1 MLRNPVN
8 LLILKIGV
16 LTFIIAGIFYISK
29 KISTLGDPTMKK
41 AINFVLA
48 AFMLLFLACGKE
60 SGEVKLLESIT
71 QEGQTTKF
79 KYDDKNR
86 IIKIGNTAIA
96 YKGNDVVIIDGTE
109 YKREGN
115 VISSESVETFT
126 LDKDGFII
134 DPYYYKS
141 ANGNLIEWESG
152 GDMAAEYKYD
162 DKKSPFYNT
171 NTPKWVM
178 QYLLTEYLRIQ
189 GYSQTTYLS
198 KNNVIEEIE
207 SYSNGEVN
215 SKYSQYEYDSDGFPI
230 KRTKTGNGNAEIT
243 TFTYRKG
250 KKVEQETETA
260 TEQPTAVADN
270 QPAAPKLLYNWTEDD
285 YTRTFFYDNKYR
297 IVKISINDTE
307 KTITTITYS
316 GNDSVTVR
324 VFFRTNINSTKI
336 FVKSGNTITVD
347 KGKEIL
353 TVNSDGQIIRQEFF
367 NVSEPYVASYQYQ
380 DGNLIKEKSYAD
392 FEFKYDDK
400 KSMFNCNTPKWLL
413 RDMFQSYGSKNN
425 VVGFNT
431 NVVKYEYDSDGF
443 PTKMIRNEQDGEYDE
458 KEVIST
464 FTYIGNY
471 EQPAAQQP
479 AKEAFRSVKIGT
491 QKWMAENLN
500 DPSKGGKCYEDKPE
514 NCEKYGRLYTWDEA
528 MNACPTGWHLP
539 SKDEWQTLVDF
550 ADSAE
555 VAGKKLKAKSGWNK
569 PGNGTDDFGFS
580 ALPGGS
586 TNEDGGFSDVGEYG
600 YWWTSTEESGS
611 GSAFVRALGENV
623 SVGFQKW
630 TIYLYS
636 VRCVKD

>member
-1 MLRNPVN
+1 
-8 LLILKIGV
+8 
-16 LTFIIAGIFYISK
+16 
-29 KISTLGDPTMKK
+29 MKK